1 MRQVRGTVNSVE
13 LIGWIG
19 DAPEQRVFSS
29 GAKVCTFNVATKHW
43 GARTDAGDRTV
54 ETDWT
59 PVEAWEKLSEQC
71 MRSLHK
77 GSRVRVVGSLR
88 TQSWDDKESGQR
100 RYKTFVRADEVLF
113 LDNRSEGNGQEMPEA
128 TEETEEVP
136 F

>member
-19 DAPEQRVFSS
+19 DAPEQRVFAS

-43 GARTDAGDRTV
+43 GARSETGDRGI

-59 PVEAWEKLSEQC
+59 PVEAWEKLSEQA
-71 MRSLHK
+71 MRFLHK
-77 GSRVRVVGSLR
+77 GSRVRVIGSMR
-88 TQSWDDKESGQR
+88 TQSWEDRESGQR
-100 RYKTFVRADEVLF
+100 RYKTFVRANEILF
-113 LDNRSEGNGQEMPEA
+113 LDNRSDSNGQDLPEA
-128 TEETEEVP
+128 VEETEEVP